1 MSYKTNDKSFFDDV
15 FEKPIEEGREELA
28 KLEKKGSRKFLKLY
42 DFGSS
47 KLREE
52 IKRKPAQYFFLFLT
66 SFLGS
71 VITSGVT
78 LFMFSGNLVAQFVPK
93 PVATVQ
99 GVQTA
104 SVARTIPIDKY
115 DPLLLA
121 SKLKKKEGEFQIID
135 IRPMS
140 EYLAGHITGSINVP
154 VYGTSIVTKNGDL
167 DAASLKEAFRT
178 YLLSDKLLII
188 YAQNSYSTLPA
199 DIASLLSST
208 NKKVKALAVGWEEWY
223 HLNSRK

>member
-93 PVATVQ
+93 PVTTVQ

-104 SVARTIPIDKY
+104 SVARTIAIDKY

-121 SKLKKKEGEFQIID
+121 SQLKKIEGEFQIID

-223 HLNSRK
+223 HLISRK